1 MEDADIVDE
10 VVRRTTAIKEE
21 KDAEKMA
28 AVKRENAKLEAAQ
41 KILLDQSNAKRE
53 AKQKML
59 LYQST
64 KTREETKEANP
75 DDQSGAE
82 QTLEQGLS
90 AVGRVEASRP
100 TPNLTQP
107 TAPCCQIHE
116 D

>member
-59 LYQST
+59 LDQSNAMREARQKMVLNQLT
-64 KTREETKEANP
+64 KTQEENKEANP

-90 AVGRVEASRP
+90 AVDRVEAS
-100 TPNLTQP
+100 
-107 TAPCCQIHE
+107 
-116 D
+116 

>member
-59 LYQST
+59 LDQSNAMREARQKMVLNQLT
-64 KTREETKEANP
+64 KTQEENSKEANP

-90 AVGRVEASRP
+90 AVDRVEAS
-100 TPNLTQP
+100 
-107 TAPCCQIHE
+107 
-116 D
+116 